1 MNPSQGTV
9 ASRSLRKPPCP
20 KCNGPMAIVSGWN
33 WCQRCGHREEGQAP
47 DPVIALNPSSTR
59 RSRSGAPSSELALA
73 FRLIP
78 SWGWCLIV
86 GLVCVFTLSLIA
98 DYKLAENSR
107 LRAICSTIEVV
118 GGLLAF
124 LIAGVA
130 ASTRFGPMHGSLSLT
145 DWLLPDRLWVLVI
158 RSLPATR
165 WHVCTGAWS
174 AMAVLCGFFCVGGL
188 TYWLPSKMSPPKP
201 AKVHFARPSDNS
213 SEDQWKTDDQDP
225 SAEKLDKPTTEAT
238 EAPPRPKQ
246 TVTKCVIVGYTT
258 KDGELDAL
266 VVATVQDDEL
276 SYAGIVPAS
285 KDPEVRKDLLSRF
298 GSLKV
303 DTPVFP
309 DLEVKAIWVQPRLFC
324 KVESAGVDE
333 DEVLKEPKFKG
344 LDVPDM
350 PEPAR
355 APDGEGKNAKDAKDA
370 KSGKSAASGKKNGDT
385 KNADA
390 KDRSSPK

>member
-1 MNPSQGTV
+1 
-9 ASRSLRKPPCP
+9 
-20 KCNGPMAIVSGWN
+20 MAIVSGWI

-47 DPVIALNPSSTR
+47 EPAIALNPSSTPSTR

-73 FRLIP
+73 FRVIP
-78 SWGWCLIV
+78 SWGWFLIV
-86 GLVCVFTLSLIA
+86 GLGCVFALSLIA
-98 DYKLAENSR
+98 HYKLAENLR

-130 ASTRFGPMHGSLSLT
+130 ASTRFGPMHGSLSLM
-145 DWLLPDRLWVLVI
+145 DWLLPDRLWVLVFK
-158 RSLPATR
+158 SLPATR

-174 AMAVLCGFFCVGGL
+174 ATAVLCGIFCVGGL
-188 TYWLPSKMSPPKP
+188 TYWLPSKISPPKP

-213 SEDQWKTDDQDP
+213 SEDQWKTDDQNP
-225 SAEKLDKPTTEAT
+225 LAEKLDKPTTEET
-238 EAPPRPKQ
+238 EGPPRPKQ

-309 DLEVKAIWVQPRLFC
+309 DLEVKAIWLQPRLFC

-344 LDVPDM
+344 LDVPEM

-355 APDGEGKNAKDAKDA
+355 VPDGEGKDAKDAKDA
-370 KSGKSAASGKKNGDT
+370 GSGKTAANGKKNGDTKNAGSGKIGANGKKNGDT